1 MSRSIIFAVRLHA
14 FASEFLKP
22 FAVLS
27 TVAVTVLF
35 PVPAQADSW
44 KIDPSHSAA
53 LFSVRHMMVSNVRGD
68 FSNVSG
74 TVEYDPQKPTN
85 AKVDAKIDVSTI
97 NTGDAKR
104 DEHLRNKDFFD
115 VEKFPHMTFVSK
127 KFIKSGTS
135 KSQTA
140 NKMRVIGD
148 LTLHG
153 VTKEVVLELDGPTDV
168 VTDKK
173 GNSRMGATATTK
185 INRKDF
191 GMTYNSVLDTGGVA
205 IGEEIPITIEL
216 ELHKS
221 KEKDVATS
229 K

>member
-1 MSRSIIFAVRLHA
+1 MRRSNLVFTVRSSLAAVSSL
-14 FASEFLKP
+14 
-22 FAVLS
+22 
-27 TVAVTVLF
+27 VAATLF
-35 PVPAQADSW
+35 VPLAAQAESW

-74 TVEYDPQKPTN
+74 TVDYDPKRPTDS
-85 AKVDAKIDVSTI
+85 KVNAKIDVSTV
-97 NTGDAKR
+97 NTGDGKR

-115 VEKFPHMTFVSK
+115 VEKFPQMTFVSR
-127 KFIKSGTS
+127 KFIKSGS
-135 KSQTA
+135 
-140 NKMRVIGD
+140 NKLKVVGD

-153 VTKEVVLELDGPTDV
+153 VTKEVVLDLDGPSPV

-191 GMTYNSVLDTGGVA
+191 GMAYNSVLDTGGVA

-221 KEKDVATS
+221 KENDVATS